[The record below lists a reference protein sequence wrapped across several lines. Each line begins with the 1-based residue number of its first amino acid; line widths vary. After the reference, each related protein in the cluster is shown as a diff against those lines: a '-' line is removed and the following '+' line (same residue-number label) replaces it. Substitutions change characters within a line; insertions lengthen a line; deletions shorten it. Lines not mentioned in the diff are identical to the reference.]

1 MVSAAPVAF
10 TFEAAS
16 VSISLAATQALTLAG
31 SIFGLIGFWGGNAF
45 GLPTYASSA
54 IAAAIGL
61 GAAVVCA
68 RSAMIRRL
76 IAKALEFSNWF

>member
-1 MVSAAPVAF
+1 MREDRSSSEIETTGFVF
-10 TFEAAS
+10 LTF
-16 VSISLAATQALTLAG
+16 VLAG